1 MNPYE
6 EPATDD
12 DEQDADEFVL
22 DSLMDCYNC

>member
-6 EPATDD
+6 EPATD